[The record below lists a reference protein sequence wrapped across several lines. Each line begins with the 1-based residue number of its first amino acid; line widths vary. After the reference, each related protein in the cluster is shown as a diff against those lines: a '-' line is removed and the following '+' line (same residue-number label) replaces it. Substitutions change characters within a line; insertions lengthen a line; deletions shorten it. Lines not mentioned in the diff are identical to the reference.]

1 MRIVGLAESFAQ
13 NGKRSRRLLLEYPR
27 LVPVGIFLLVIAVTV
42 LSVFA
47 LERGAQQREQSAM
60 ARTGTAMASALER
73 RASTNAS
80 YLRAGAALFATQGVV
95 TDPLFRRFVAEL
107 RLDADYRGS
116 EGLGWAPVLDVSQV
130 PEFESGMLSGLPGN
144 ASVKPSLEE
153 VPRDQVVPVMYLQP
167 DTSRNRRAIGYDM
180 YSEPTRRAAMD
191 DAARTARPT
200 ASGKVVLAQEGDGTA
215 PGFLV
220 YMPVFEGSG
229 GGRMLQGYIYSPF
242 NAQDFLS
249 SAAELVDIGEMGVAL
264 FDGES
269 VDEGSAMA
277 ALVGGTSTGDMIEQ
291 DVIVANRRMTLVV
304 QSAQSGLLS
313 TMSMATLLF
322 GIAVASLLMLVA
334 RLLTQQ
340 AQEDQ
345 RSISWFAEQNSIRDS
360 LTRELNHR
368 VKNTLANILSIVALT
383 RRRSDNVDEFADGI
397 DGRIRALSATHDLLT
412 QSEWGTTPI
421 ASVIAAELA
430 PYAHDADHEVVS
442 EGPEVELAPNDALS
456 LGLAIHELATNAAK
470 FGSLSRSGGQV
481 HVSWSLVNERV
492 AKIRWVESGGPL
504 VDAEPKRGF
513 GMDLIEKII
522 AHELRHP
529 VDLDFE
535 PDGVRC
541 TLMVPVR
548 KPYDFAIRAKKRPVP
563 DQVS

>member
-144 ASVKPSLEE
+144 ASVTPSLEE

-191 DAARTARPT
+191 NAARTTRPT

>member
-144 ASVKPSLEE
+144 ASVTPSLEE

-191 DAARTARPT
+191 DAARTTRPT